1 MAFRAVTPIGYAR
14 GMIIQS
20 ALSRET
26 LRDAHDA
33 ARGLA
38 LLRGVLDDAPG
49 RAVLALLA
57 ALAMSEPDAVAVA
70 DAYTNAFRTLA
81 VAANDDPFADL
92 PDAWQSHLVARLLDN
107 DNPWSAQAETARARG
122 VRSSESA
129 VDAIAPGLRAAARQE
144 LRALR
149 LLYDLD
155 ATMLC
160 DLARKAVEGTMPALH
175 DAWTPWRE
183 LSPPFYA
190 HNCLDPRSAMARR
203 LTDTSDWADLVDD
216 LTAHWALHGTGMPA
230 RYHVLRWERR
240 GANRT
245 SGASGHGLRP
255 IAHPD
260 PARLDGLIGYER
272 EQRLLASNIER
283 FLTGLPAQ
291 HALLYGPPGTGKSST
306 VKALANHY
314 APHGLRLVELRKGD
328 IEDLSAVAAAVRGRA
343 PHFLIYVDDLSFE
356 EHETAYKALKAL
368 LEGTAEARPDNLIL
382 YATTN
387 RRNLVRE
394 TFAERGAP
402 GDDPHGR
409 DTMGEKISL
418 AARFG
423 LRVTFAAPD
432 QERYV
437 AIATALARGRGL
449 TSLDIPD
456 DELRRRA
463 LLWERQHPGR
473 SGRTARQFV
482 DDLEAEQRSL

>member
-1 MAFRAVTPIGYAR
+1 MT
-14 GMIIQS
+14 IQT

-26 LRDAHDA
+26 LRDARDA
-33 ARGLA
+33 ACGLA

-49 RAVLALLA
+49 RAVLALLT
-57 ALAMSEPDAVAVA
+57 ALTTSESDAIAVAE
-70 DAYTNAFRTLA
+70 AYTDAFRTLA
-81 VAANDDPFADL
+81 VAANDDPLADL
-92 PDAWQSHLVARLLDN
+92 PDAWQSHLIACLLDD

-122 VRSSESA
+122 VRSPESA
-129 VDAIAPGLRAAARQE
+129 TAVAPGLRAAARCE

-155 ATMLC
+155 AATLC
-160 DLARKAVEGTMPALH
+160 DLARTAVGGGMPSLR
-175 DAWTPWRE
+175 DAWVPWRE
-183 LSPPFYA
+183 LAPPLYA
-190 HNCLDPRSAMARR
+190 HNDLDPRTAMARR
-203 LTDTSDWADLVDD
+203 LTSTTDWADLADE
-216 LTAHWALHGTGMPA
+216 LTAHWTRHGTGLLA

-240 GANRT
+240 VA

-314 APHGLRLVELRKGD
+314 APRGLRLVELRKSD
-328 IEDLSAVAAAVRGRA
+328 IEDLPAVAAAVRGRA

-368 LEGTAEARPDNLIL
+368 LEGTAEARPDNMIL

-423 LRVTFAAPD
+423 LRVTFPAPD

-437 AIATALARGRGL
+437 AIVTALARGRGL